1 MVERAVALCALL
13 FLAACSGTADL
24 RKAELSEL
32 AGWLPGTYEG
42 ADASIAFVPIYAPFI
57 SDNVFFTEETRLRA
71 GRGEVSQRI
80 VAFEVIDKQIV
91 QASYLLADPARW
103 RAGLQHPD
111 LFKGLM
117 EADLKLLAGCEML
130 WVKDKEHSR
139 FVGAND
145 RKNCRSSRPG
155 SGLAFL
161 DSRAEITAD
170 DYARSERYFDAAG
183 RQLAGAQDDTLDRFR
198 RQ

>member
-1 MVERAVALCALL
+1 MPQRVLTVLALL
-13 FLAACSGTADL
+13 CLAACSSTADL

-32 AGWLPGTYEG
+32 SGWLPGTYG
-42 ADASIAFVPIYAPFI
+42 NGSGSIAFVPIYAPFI
-57 SDNVFFTEETRLRA
+57 SDHVFFNEETALRD
-71 GRGEVSQRI
+71 GRAVVTSQRV

-91 QASYLLADPARW
+91 QASYLLTEPARW
-103 RAGLQHPD
+103 RAGLAHPE

-117 EADLKLLAGCEML
+117 EADLRLLAGCEML
-130 WVKDKEHSR
+130 WVKDQER

-161 DSRAEITAD
+161 DARAEVTAD
-170 DYARSERYFDAAG
+170 DYARSERWFDAAG
-183 RQLAGAQDDTLDRFR
+183 RELGGAGSESLERFR
-198 RQ
+198 RE